1 VKYVNDVRGLNS
13 RLDPIHAAAMR
24 VKLKVL
30 DAWNAR
36 RAVIAA
42 RYKKELVGLGLA
54 LPFVPDWAEPA
65 WHLFVIQHP
74 QREALQKAL
83 GEAGIGT
90 LIHYPIP
97 PHLQQ
102 AYAEAAYVKGQF
114 PLAEQIANKC
124 LSLPIGP
131 HLDAASASAVIAACA
146 KLA

>member
-1 VKYVNDVRGLNS
+1 
-13 RLDPIHAAAMR
+13 MR
-24 VKLKVL
+24 VKLKLL

-36 RAVIAA
+36 RAVIAN
-42 RYKKELVGLGLA
+42 RYKKELSGLGLT

-74 QREALQKAL
+74 RRDALQKAL
-83 GEAGIGT
+83 GEAGVGT

-102 AYAEAAYVKGQF
+102 AYAEAGYVRGQY
-114 PLAEQIANKC
+114 PLAEKIATQC

-131 HLDAASASAVIAACA
+131 HLDEAGASAVIAAC
-146 KLA
+146 KNIG